1 MKIQLLISKTSWAR
15 NYLDTIKKDLS
26 KYCGKIHIIHNEK
39 NLKKNYEVN
48 IIFSYFK
55 KISVNYLK
63 RSKYNLIPH
72 ESKLPYG
79 RGMSPLTWQ
88 LIKGKSKIY
97 FSLIEA
103 SEKIDDGNIY
113 FQKKIFFKK
122 DYLFKEIKEIQL
134 KESLGLII
142 KFLMHL
148 KKFKKPPI
156 SRKQVGKI
164 SKFRLRKPADS
175 KLNINKSIKKQ
186 FNILRICD
194 PQNYPAFFYFQKKKY
209 YLFIK
214 KK

>member
-142 KFLMHL
+142 KFL
-148 KKFKKPPI
+148 I
-156 SRKQVGKI
+156 SV
-164 SKFRLRKPADS
+164 L
-175 KLNINKSIKKQ
+175 L
-186 FNILRICD
+186 
-194 PQNYPAFFYFQKKKY
+194 
-209 YLFIK
+209 
-214 KK
+214 

>member
-26 KYCGKIHIIHNEK
+26 KYCRKIHTTHDEK

-97 FSLIEA
+97 FSLI
-103 SEKIDDGNIY
+103 
-113 FQKKIFFKK
+113 
-122 DYLFKEIKEIQL
+122 
-134 KESLGLII
+134 
-142 KFLMHL
+142 
-148 KKFKKPPI
+148 
-156 SRKQVGKI
+156 
-164 SKFRLRKPADS
+164 
-175 KLNINKSIKKQ
+175 
-186 FNILRICD
+186 
-194 PQNYPAFFYFQKKKY
+194 
-209 YLFIK
+209 
-214 KK
+214 